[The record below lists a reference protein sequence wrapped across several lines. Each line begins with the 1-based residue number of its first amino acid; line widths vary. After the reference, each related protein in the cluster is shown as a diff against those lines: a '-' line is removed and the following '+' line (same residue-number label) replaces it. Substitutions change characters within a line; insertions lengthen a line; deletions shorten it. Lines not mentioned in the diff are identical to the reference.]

1 MIKSRVTEI
10 LGIEYPV
17 ICGAMS
23 WCTDAR
29 LCAAISNA
37 GGLGQLA
44 ANAGQTELTSDPA
57 VTVERMKAEFE
68 KTLALTDKPFAVN
81 CMTPNPD
88 IPVTAIFSN
97 PMRDWLLTEDRAK
110 IIVLSGAPCDEA
122 AEFIRDFKKAGKV
135 CIYRDANPVAS
146 SFKWAEDA
154 GADIV
159 IATGIECGGHLSDYR
174 VGLPNIMQIAK
185 EAVSIPVVASGG
197 IVNAAA
203 VKAVYDLG
211 AEGVYIG
218 TLFLCAEESPVA
230 QNTKEAIINSDPFD
244 CVEYRGMSGFMRC
257 IRNELVEK
265 CEKLTYSGGTRAEIS
280 ALYGG
285 GFRTGMRLGDHVNGI
300 VCISAGVGQIH
311 KIEPVA
317 DQIAE
322 LVKGME

>member
-1 MIKSRVTEI
+1 MKKVLALVLALAMMFALCACGSSDSSSQAASSDEKVVKIGVFEPTSGQNAAGGKKEI

-81 CMTPNPD
+81 CMTPNPE

-110 IIVLSGAPCDEA
+110 IILLSGAPCDEA
-122 AEFIRDFKKAGKV
+122 AEFIRDFKKAGKI

-146 SFKWAEDA
+146 
-154 GADIV
+154 
-159 IATGIECGGHLSDYR
+159 
-174 VGLPNIMQIAK
+174 
-185 EAVSIPVVASGG
+185 
-197 IVNAAA
+197 
-203 VKAVYDLG
+203 
-211 AEGVYIG
+211 
-218 TLFLCAEESPVA
+218 
-230 QNTKEAIINSDPFD
+230 
-244 CVEYRGMSGFMRC
+244 
-257 IRNELVEK
+257 
-265 CEKLTYSGGTRAEIS
+265 
-280 ALYGG
+280 
-285 GFRTGMRLGDHVNGI
+285 
-300 VCISAGVGQIH
+300 
-311 KIEPVA
+311 
-317 DQIAE
+317 
-322 LVKGME
+322 